1 MAKNEKRVS
10 IALFDKIAKEHFQNE
25 SVVKWHEVE
34 VHVKRASSLTDMLGF
49 VDDDDVVRSCF
60 HDRLGFMPEVMD
72 FAIKD
77 SILTR
82 YANFTMPDNLERR
95 YQMIYAIDAV
105 DTVCAAI
112 DTRQLQE
119 IVNAIE
125 TKIRFMCDSKSAE
138 IEARVNDTLAALEEV
153 RDRTQDIFAGI
164 NMEDLKNIMG
174 AITDEGLSEQKIVK
188 AYLNMKNDS
197 NAAADTAAHEG

>member
-10 IALFDKIAKEHFQNE
+10 TALFDKIAKEHFQNE
-25 SVVKWHEVE
+25 SVVKWHEAE
-34 VHVKRASSLTDMLGF
+34 VHVKRVLSLTDMLGF
-49 VDDDDVVRSCF
+49 VDDVVRSCF
-60 HDRLGFMPEVMD
+60 HDRMGFMPEVMD

-82 YANFTMPDNLERR
+82 YANFTMPDNLERC
-95 YQMIYAIDAV
+95 YQMVYATDAV

-125 TKIRFMCDSKSAE
+125 SKIRFMCDSKSAE
-138 IEARVNDTLAALEEV
+138 IEARVNDALAALEEV

-164 NMEDLKNIMG
+164 NREDIKNIMG

-188 AYLNMKNDS
+188 AYLDMKNDS
-197 NAAADTAAHEG
+197 NAAADTATHEG